1 MKKKYILFI
10 IILLFLL
17 IFFLWPAKFKLK
29 SGNTYTLEY
38 GKKYKEPGY
47 KVTRFGKD
55 YTKKV
60 KTINKINYKKL
71 GNYNIIYQVKINGIT
86 FKSVRKINLIDKEKP
101 KITLKGEENTILCP
115 NKKYDEEG
123 YKATDNYDGD
133 ITKNVKI
140 NKKENKIIYSV
151 KDSSNNSF
159 KITRTITNED
169 KTAPIITLKGD
180 KTETVYTSSTWS
192 DSGFTA
198 SDNCDED
205 ITKNV
210 TTSGSVDTSKNG
222 TYKITYYVKDSSGNE
237 AKEERVVNVIS
248 KPNYASSG
256 WGAGTIFLT
265 FDDGPQSGTT
275 NVILDILKEEGVP
288 ATFFV
293 TNKGPDELI
302 KREYDEGHTV
312 ALHTA
317 SHNYATVYNSVNSYY
332 NDLKQVQDR
341 VKRITG
347 YESKIIRFPGGS
359 SNTVSKKYSSGIM
372 TTLTKDV
379 LNKGYRYYDWNIS
392 SGDAGGTTTSSGVY
406 NNVIKYL
413 NKKRS
418 NVVLMHDIK
427 SYTRDALRNIIK
439 YGKNNGYTFSKITM
453 DTPIVSQHV
462 NN

>member
-1 MKKKYILFI
+1 MKKKYILSI

-29 SGNTYTLEY
+29 NGSTYTLEY

-60 KTINKINYKKL
+60 KKINKINYKKL
-71 GNYNIIYQVKINGIT
+71 GNYNIIYQVKINGII
-86 FKSVRKINLIDKEKP
+86 FKSVRKINLVDKEKP
-101 KITLKGEENTILCP
+101 KIILNGEKNTILCP
-115 NKKYDEEG
+115 NKKYNEEG

-140 NKKENKIIYSV
+140 KKEENKIIYSV
-151 KDSSNNSF
+151 KDSSNSSF

-169 KTAPIITLKGD
+169 KTAPIIALKGN
-180 KTETVYTSSTWS
+180 KEETIYTNSTWT

-210 TTSGSVDTSKNG
+210 VTSGSVDTSKNG
-222 TYKITYYVKDSSGNE
+222 TYKITYYVKDESGNE
-237 AKEERVVNVIS
+237 TKEERTVNVIS

-265 FDDGPQSGTT
+265 FDDGPQAGIT
-275 NVILDILKEEGVP
+275 NVILDILKEENVL

-293 TNKGPDELI
+293 TNNGPDELI

-359 SNTVSKKYSSGIM
+359 SNTVSRKYSNGIM

-379 LNKGYRYYDWNIS
+379 VNKGYRYYDWNIS
-392 SGDAGGTTTSSGVY
+392 SGDAGSTTSSSGVY

-413 NKKRS
+413 SKKRS

-427 SYTRDALRNIIK
+427 PYTRDALRNIIK
-439 YGKNNGYTFSKITM
+439 YGKNNGYTFSKIKIE
-453 DTPIVSQHV
+453 TPMVTQHV